1 MKLNYPQSA
10 KSTNNIYINKNGSIW
25 RFIYKI
31 FWENCCSFE
40 FRVFSVFSIFFL
52 MNINC
57 NNHIIKI

>member
-40 FRVFSVFSIFFL
+40 QFRDVFSIFFFNEYKL
-52 MNINC
+52 
-57 NNHIIKI
+57 